1 MSETPSP
8 AVVSLHRSASHS
20 FSKEE
25 TTSATFIA
33 GLGLEGDIHSGAMDQ
48 HLSRQKDPRP
58 NLRQV
63 HLLPIELYEQ
73 LNADGY
79 ALSPG
84 GLGENLVTR
93 GISLND
99 VPAGTTLTLGDDVII
114 ALTGLRDPCAQIDK
128 ACPGARAAVAF
139 TSESGKVLFKH
150 GAMAVVVRGG
160 VVRAGDAIGISYPA
174 GPAHRLEKV

>member
-1 MSETPSP
+1 MTAHAP
-8 AVVSLHRSASHS
+8 AEIVSLHRSDSHS
-20 FSKEE
+20 FSKQPVA
-25 TTSATFIA
+25 SAVFVA

-48 HLSRQKDPRP
+48 HLSRQKTPRP

-63 HLLPIELYEQ
+63 HVLPIELYEQ

-79 ALSPG
+79 DLSPG

-99 VPAGTTLTLGDDVII
+99 LPVGTTLSLGNDVVI
-114 ALTGLRDPCAQIDK
+114 ALTGLRDPCSQIDK

-139 TSESGKVLFKH
+139 TTEDGKVLFKH
-150 GAMAVVVRGG
+150 GAMAVVLRGG
-160 VVRAGDAIGISYPA
+160 TANVGDAIGISLPA
-174 GPAHRLEKV
+174 GPHHRLEKV